1 MRMSAERNLVIGIVI
16 LLLSFSSVVF
26 AEDDIDKLI
35 LQVKGEA
42 QFFDADGKELGF
54 FASWSI
60 RHFDEECRINAATL
74 LGRKGG
80 LALKAVEPL
89 IMILKNGPND
99 IDTGDGILPMR
110 SSVALALGRI
120 NDPKAIGP
128 LLEKL
133 KQSEPAAMLS
143 STSLASDTPRKSGL
157 EQEAIVRALGMF
169 GGQAKEAIPFL
180 EELEKQTKDEALKGT
195 IENTIYRIQ
204 NDRFIMPEDFY

>member
-1 MRMSAERNLVIGIVI
+1 MNAERNLVIGIVI
-16 LLLSFSSVVF
+16 LLLSFSSAVF

-35 LQVKGEA
+35 LQAKGEA
-42 QFFDADGKELGF
+42 QFFDREGKELGF

-60 RHFDEECRINAATL
+60 RHFDEHCRINAANM

-80 LALKAVEPL
+80 LALKAVDPL

-120 NDPKAIGP
+120 NDPKAIAP

-133 KQSEPAAMLS
+133 KQPEPASVLP
-143 STSLASDTPRKSGL
+143 STSFASGSAPNSDVG
-157 EQEAIVRALGMF
+157 QEAIVRALGMF
-169 GGQAKEAIPFL
+169 GGQAKDAIPVL
-180 EELEKQTKDEALKGT
+180 EELEKQTRDESLKKT
-195 IENTIYRIQ
+195 IENTIYRIR
-204 NDRFIMPEDFY
+204 NDKFIMPEDFY

>member
-1 MRMSAERNLVIGIVI
+1 MSAKRNVVLGIVI
-16 LLLSFSSVVF
+16 LLLSFSSAVF
-26 AEDDIDKLI
+26 AEDEVDKLI

-42 QFFDADGKELGF
+42 QFFDAEGKELGF

-60 RHFDEECRINAATL
+60 RHFDEQCRIAAATL

-80 LALKAVEPL
+80 LAAKAVDPL

-133 KQSEPAAMLS
+133 KQPEPAAVLN
-143 STSLASDTPRKSGL
+143 STSLASGSTPKTGL

-169 GGQAKEAIPFL
+169 GGQAKEAVPVL
-180 EELEKQTKDEALKGT
+180 EELQRQTTNESLKKT

-204 NDRFIMPEDFY
+204 NDKFIMPEDFY

>member
-1 MRMSAERNLVIGIVI
+1 VGMSAERSVVIGIVI
-16 LLLSFSSVVF
+16 LLLAFSPAVF

-35 LQVKGEA
+35 LQLKGEA
-42 QFFDADGKELGF
+42 QFFDAEGKELGF

-60 RHFDEECRINAATL
+60 RHFDEQCRIDAANM

-80 LALKAVEPL
+80 LALKAVDPL

-99 IDTGDGILPMR
+99 IDTGDGILPLR

-133 KQSEPAAMLS
+133 KQPEPAAVLP
-143 STSLASDTPRKSGL
+143 STSLASGSAPKTGMG
-157 EQEAIVRALGMF
+157 QEAIVRALGMF
-169 GGQAKEAIPFL
+169 GGQAKDAIPFL
-180 EELEKQTKDEALKGT
+180 EELEKQTTDESLIKT
-195 IENTIYRIQ
+195 IDNTIYRIR
-204 NDRFIMPEDFY
+204 NDKFIMPEDFY